1 MAPVRACVPNI
12 RLQERRARAHLTQE
26 AVAEELARLA
36 WVHQGIRAGVNADM
50 VGKWERGEKRPSKF
64 YRRLLC
70 LLYECLAE
78 ELGWWEPAGTS
89 ELRRVG
95 GLVVPPP
102 GFGGRWPER
111 PLHVSEATVHNLES
125 VTAAYRRMYHTV
137 AAHDL
142 IDDVA
147 QHAQTTAGFWRRTA
161 DPELR
166 RSLAAAASEIT
177 MLAGRMSFFDLGRPS
192 QAEPYYQDAL
202 EAAQDAG
209 DRPMQAVVLG
219 NKSFLPR
226 SRGDFASALQLLDQ
240 AKRLVPDD
248 PVVRSWAMAL
258 EAMTQAWAQ
267 EPTQSLATLEAAETV
282 LDAGTPEAAPA
293 WFDYYD
299 RPRLAGFKGQV
310 HIRLAQPEAAHAVL
324 EEAMGALDPDA
335 AKQRACYL
343 ADRATVC
350 VDEGE
355 VDQACQ
361 LGHPGT
367 PPPGSGRVRDRR
379 PAGPRP
385 TRQAAALAK
394 PSGRGRPDR
403 ATAVGVVAS
412 LA

>member
-1 MAPVRACVPNI
+1 MAPVRAYVPNI

-36 WVHQGIRAGVNADM
+36 WIHQGIRAGVNADM

-78 ELGWWEPAGTS
+78 ELGWWEPAESS

-192 QAEPYYQDAL
+192 QAEPYYHDAL

-282 LDAGTPEAAPA
+282 LDAATPGAAPA

-310 HIRLAQPEAAHAVL
+310 HIRLAQPEIAHAVL
-324 EEAMGALDPDA
+324 DEAIGALDPDA

-343 ADRATVC
+343 ADQATVC
-350 VDEGE
+350 VDQGE

-361 LGHPGT
+361 LGIQALQLLGAVEYET
-367 PPPGSGRVRDRR
+367 GVQRVRDLRTKLR
-379 PAGPRP
+379 PW
-385 TRQAAALAK
+385 
-394 PSGRGRPDR
+394 PDHP
-403 ATAVGVVAS
+403 AVADLTEQLLLVS
-412 LA
+412 

>member
-267 EPTQSLATLEAAETV
+267 EPTQSLAALEAAETV
-282 LDAGTPEAAPA
+282 LDDATPGAAPA

-310 HIRLAQPEAAHAVL
+310 HIRLAQPETAHAVL

-361 LGHPGT
+361 LGIQALQLLGEVEYET
-367 PPPGSGRVRDRR
+367 GVQRVRDLRVKLR
-379 PAGPRP
+379 PWRNHP
-385 TRQAAALAK
+385 
-394 PSGRGRPDR
+394 
-403 ATAVGVVAS
+403 AVADLTEQLLLVS
-412 LA
+412 

>member
-111 PLHVSEATVHNLES
+111 PLHVTEATVHNLES

-267 EPTQSLATLEAAETV
+267 EPTQSLVALEAAETV
-282 LDAGTPEAAPA
+282 LDDAAPGAAPA

-310 HIRLAQPEAAHAVL
+310 HIRLAQPETAHAVL

-361 LGHPGT
+361 LGIQALQLLGEVEYET
-367 PPPGSGRVRDRR
+367 GVQRVRDLRSKLR
-379 PAGPRP
+379 PWRNHP
-385 TRQAAALAK
+385 
-394 PSGRGRPDR
+394 
-403 ATAVGVVAS
+403 AVADLTEQLLLVS
-412 LA
+412 

>member
-310 HIRLAQPEAAHAVL
+310 HIRLAQPETAHAVL

-343 ADRATVC
+343 ADQATVC

-361 LGHPGT
+361 LGIQALQLLGEVEYETGVQRIRDLRVKLRPWRDHP
-367 PPPGSGRVRDRR
+367 
-379 PAGPRP
+379 
-385 TRQAAALAK
+385 
-394 PSGRGRPDR
+394 
-403 ATAVGVVAS
+403 AVADLTEQLLLVS
-412 LA
+412 